1 MNQPVH
7 KGESKDGYNYEKEN
21 KDRHSLIDH
30 RQIHQAQH
38 SQETSKDI
46 HKTASPGHKVKV

>member
-7 KGESKDGYNYEKEN
+7 KGELQDGYNYEKEN

-38 SQETSKDI
+38 SKKTSEDI
-46 HKTASPGHKVKV
+46 RKTASPCFKVKA